1 MMLFNTTAKQ
11 TAPALPAAVTNFCH
25 QQQYPLSSKKSQVLS
40 YILTMYTDTDM
51 DTIVADLGNSGV
63 VISRSSIYQ
72 VLQWLTGRQ
81 VIIKTTKKHQV
92 VYYRLNMEKAAQWMA

>member
-1 MMLFNTTAKQ
+1 MMLFNTVAKSS
-11 TAPALPAAVTNFCH
+11 APVLPAAVTNFCR

-51 DTIVADLGNSGV
+51 DTIVAALGNNGV
-63 VISRSSIYQ
+63 IISRSSVYQ
-72 VLQWLTGRQ
+72 VLQWLTSRQ

-92 VYYRLNMEKAAQWMA
+92 VYYRLNREKAAQWIA